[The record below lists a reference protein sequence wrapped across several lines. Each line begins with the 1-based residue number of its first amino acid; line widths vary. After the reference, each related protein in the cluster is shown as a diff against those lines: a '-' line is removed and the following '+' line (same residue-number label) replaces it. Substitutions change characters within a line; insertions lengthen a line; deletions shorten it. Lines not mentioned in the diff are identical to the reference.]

1 MEIAIL
7 IPCLNEELTIERV
20 VNGFKKELPNSTVYV
35 YDNNSNDDTFKIASE
50 ANAVV
55 KKEFKK
61 GKANV
66 ILRMFNEIEADIYV
80 MIDGDDTYPIE
91 AIHSMI
97 ALLKEQNAD
106 MIIGDRIS
114 NGAYKNQNKRK
125 FHNFG
130 NSLIKTLI
138 NSFFKTNISD
148 VLSGYRVFS
157 RRFVKNYASS
167 IKGFELETDLTL
179 FCLNY
184 DLKIDQ
190 FPINY
195 KDRPPN
201 SKSKLNTFNDGFKVI
216 TLFLNLYRLYK
227 PLQFFSTISLCFA
240 IFGLG
245 LGYFPIREY
254 IVKPDH
260 YITKVPT
267 AILAVSLIIMALL
280 LFCCGLILDNLSKYD
295 KRNFKQILLNSK

>member
-7 IPCLNEELTIERV
+7 IPCLNEELTIKSV
-20 VNGFKKELPNSTVYV
+20 VDSFIKELPNSTIYV
-35 YDNNSNDDTFKIASE
+35 YDNNSDDNTFKVASE
-50 ANAVV
+50 TKAIV
-55 KKEFKK
+55 KRELKK

-66 ILRMFNEIEADIYV
+66 VLRMFNEIEADLYV
-80 MIDGDDTYPIE
+80 MIDGDDTYPVETIKE
-91 AIHSMI
+91 MI
-97 ALLKEQNAD
+97 NLQIEQNAD
-106 MIIGDRIS
+106 MVIGDRIS
-114 NGAYKNQNKRK
+114 SGAYKNQNKRK

-157 RRFVKNYASS
+157 KRFVKNYASS

-184 DLKIDQ
+184 DLRIEQ
-190 FPINY
+190 YPINY
-195 KDRPPN
+195 RERPAN

-216 TLFLNLYRLYK
+216 NLFFNLYRLYK
-227 PLQFFSTISLCFA
+227 PLHFFSVISLFIA
-240 IFGLG
+240 LVSLG
-245 LGYFPIREY
+245 LGYFPVKEY
-254 IVKPDH
+254 IIKPDH

-267 AILAVSLIIMALL
+267 AILAVSLMIIALL

-295 KRNFKQILLNSK
+295 KRNFKQILLHSK

>member
-1 MEIAIL
+1 MKVAIL
-7 IPCLNEELTIERV
+7 IPCLNEELTIEKV
-20 VNGFKKELPNSTVYV
+20 VNDFKVALPDSTVYV
-35 YDNNSNDDTFKIASE
+35 YDNNSTDNTYKIATE

-55 KKEFKK
+55 KKESKK

-66 ILRMFNEIEADIYV
+66 ILRMFYEIDADIYV
-80 MIDGDDTYPIE
+80 MVDGDDTYP
-91 AIHSMI
+91 ASVVQNMIHI
-97 ALLKEQNAD
+97 LQEENAD
-106 MIIGDRIS
+106 MVIGDRIS
-114 NGAYKNQNKRK
+114 NGDYKNQNKRR

-138 NSFFKTNISD
+138 NRFFKTNIAD

-157 RRFVKNYASS
+157 KRFVKNYVSS

-184 DLKIDQ
+184 DLKIEQ
-190 FPINY
+190 YPIAY
-195 KDRPPN
+195 KDRPAN
-201 SKSKLNTFNDGFKVI
+201 SQSKLNTIDDGFKVI
-216 TLFLNLYRLYK
+216 SLFFNLYRLYK
-227 PLQFFSTISLCFA
+227 PLQFFSTIAFVIA
-240 IFGLG
+240 FVGLG
-245 LGYFPIREY
+245 LGYFPVKEY

-267 AILAVSLIIMALL
+267 AILSVSLIIMALL

-295 KRNFKQILLNSK
+295 KRNFKQILLNNK

>member
-1 MEIAIL
+1 MKIAIL
-7 IPCLNEELTIERV
+7 IPCLNEELTIKKV
-20 VNGFKKELPNSTVYV
+20 VNDFKIALPESSVYV
-35 YDNNSNDDTFKIASE
+35 YDNDSNDNTFTIATE
-50 ANAVV
+50 AKAIV
-55 KKEFKK
+55 KKELKK

-66 ILRMFNEIEADIYV
+66 ILRMFSEIDADIYV
-80 MIDGDDTYPIE
+80 MVDGDDTYP
-91 AIHSMI
+91 ADAVKDMI
-97 ALLKEQNAD
+97 RLLQDENAD
-106 MIIGDRIS
+106 MVIGDRIS
-114 NGAYKNQNKRK
+114 NGDYKNQNKRR

-138 NSFFKTNISD
+138 NRFFKTNISD

-157 RRFVKNYASS
+157 RRFVKNYVSS

-184 DLKIDQ
+184 DLRIEQ
-190 FPINY
+190 LPIHY

-201 SKSKLNTFNDGFKVI
+201 SESKLNTINDGIKVI
-216 TLFLNLYRLYK
+216 SLFFNLYRLYK
-227 PLQFFSTISLCFA
+227 PLQFFTTISLFVA
-240 IFGLG
+240 FFGLG
-245 LGYFPIREY
+245 LGYFPVKEY

-267 AILAVSLIIMALL
+267 AILSISLIIMALL

-295 KRNFKQILLNSK
+295 KRNFKQILLNYK